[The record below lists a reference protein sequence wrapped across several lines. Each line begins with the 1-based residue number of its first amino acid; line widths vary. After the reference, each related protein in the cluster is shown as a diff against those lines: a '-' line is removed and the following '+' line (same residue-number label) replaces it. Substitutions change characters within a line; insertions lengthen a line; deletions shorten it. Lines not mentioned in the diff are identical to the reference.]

1 MEKEKKYLYLSE
13 IKWKVLQY
21 INTFNKEKTYSP
33 TYKEIALAHNFS
45 RARAGAICSELFKL
59 GLISKSGNSAHRKIR
74 LTRKQVNLIPTLHF
88 NKEYPTMEIN
98 S

>member
-33 TYKEIALAHNFS
+33 TYKEIATAHNFS

-59 GLISKSGNSAHRKIR
+59 GFISKGKSAHRKIR
-74 LTRKQVNLIPTLHF
+74 LSRKQMNTIPTLHF
-88 NKEYPTMEIN
+88 NKEYPTMKVN
-98 S
+98 